1 MSVCTH
7 LTILQTNMFLHDVV
21 MVASRVLLT
30 SIEIYSDLFQ
40 TRTWGLMESGAF
52 VLKVVSKTSF
62 PIFIH
67 IYQENRYLCIH
78 AWYMEV
84 SFIFVYQESRHLCA
98 WYMEVSFIFVY
109 QESRYLCAWYMEV
122 SFLFVFLYLC
132 IEKPDICALDR
143 WKIHS
148 WQTRVR
154 RKWLGWR
161 SVGGWRE
168 YNGGSHINCYSALPS
183 II

>member
-1 MSVCTH
+1 MSVCTL
-7 LTILQTNMFLHDVV
+7 LTILQTNLFLHDVV

-67 IYQENRYLCIH
+67 IYQESRYFCIH
-78 AWYMEV
+78 
-84 SFIFVYQESRHLCA
+84 A

-132 IEKPDICALDR
+132 IEKLDICALDR

>member
-1 MSVCTH
+1 MPSFDKFVLAWCCYGGF
-7 LTILQTNMFLHDVV
+7 QTLE
-21 MVASRVLLT
+21 SRVLLT

-40 TRTWGLMESGAF
+40 TRTWDLMESGAF

-84 SFIFVYQESRHLCA
+84 SFIFV
-98 WYMEVSFIFVY
+98 
-109 QESRYLCAWYMEV
+109 
-122 SFLFVFLYLC
+122 FLYLC
-132 IEKPDICALDR
+132 IEKLDICALDR